1 MHSHPSRSFHWN
13 VRTAAVLLALAALV
27 AWHNSFS
34 GAFVFD
40 DVPAIVDNPTIRR
53 LWPVWEPLSLQRTD
67 LTVSGRPIVN
77 FSLAVNYALSG
88 TKVWSYHALNLAI
101 HILAGLTLFGIVRRT
116 LRLRSGQMLDGWSAL
131 SPMRSEIVGRGL
143 SPTRHAA
150 SGMKPD
156 LRWNTTLFAL
166 AAALLWTVHPLQT
179 EAVTYVVQRVES
191 LMGLFYLL
199 TLYCFIRGVDCHVLR
214 DNGNERPSD
223 SNRLCHLLSDK
234 PPGVLSGIW
243 FALSVFACLL
253 GMACKEVMAS
263 APLIVFLYDR
273 TFVAGSFREAWRQR
287 RRLYAGLVATWL
299 LLIWLVATTT
309 SRGGSAGFGTAV
321 TWWEY
326 ALIQCRAIVHYL
338 WLSFWPH
345 PLVFDYGIVEV
356 KRVLDVAPQGLILV
370 VLLAGTAIAL
380 RRRSALGFLG
390 AWFFLILAP
399 SSSVVPVATQTVAEH
414 RMYLPL
420 AAVVVGGVAGLH
432 ALLRRP
438 TLALLITCILV
449 PPLGWIT
456 AQRNADYRSEFTIW
470 SDSVS
475 KRPDNARAHNN
486 LGSLWLKQ
494 GNVSEAVRCFTR
506 AVELQPYYAS
516 AHYDLGI
523 ALVESGDTAAAMA
536 HFEKALVIE
545 PDSAD
550 IRLNLGIALLHLGR
564 ADDARQHF
572 EAALRLQPGSADAQ
586 NDLGLALAQLGR
598 TPEATAHYQEALR
611 LRPDLPEAN
620 INLANLL
627 QKTGRTEEA
636 MAHFETA
643 LRFQP
648 DRAETHCALADALV
662 KKGDDLAAER
672 HYREA
677 LRLKPGCL
685 EAHFA
690 LGNLLAQT
698 NRFAEA
704 IAEYREVLHL
714 DPGHTLAR
722 NNLGNALLV
731 IGRVDEAIAEY
742 EIILRA
748 APDNASV
755 RENLEKARAMRPG
768 GTMR

>member
-1 MHSHPSRSFHWN
+1 MNAPSPPAPSASRRATIF
-13 VRTAAVLLALAALV
+13 AGCAVVLAALA

-34 GAFVFD
+34 GVFVFD
-40 DVPAIVDNPTIRR
+40 DVPAITGNPTIQR
-53 LWPVWEPLSLQRTD
+53 LWPVWEPLSLRRTD
-67 LTVSGRPIVN
+67 LTVSGRPLVN
-77 FSLAVNYALSG
+77 LSLAVNYALSG
-88 TKVWSYHALNLAI
+88 TEVWSYHALNLAI
-101 HILAGLTLFGIVRRT
+101 HLLAGLTLFGIVRRT
-116 LRLRSGQMLDGWSAL
+116 LAV
-131 SPMRSEIVGRGL
+131 VGRVIPNPPPMA
-143 SPTRHAA
+143 PTA
-150 SGMKPD
+150 SDRRVKDNAPY
-156 LRWNTTLFAL
+156 LIAL

-223 SNRLCHLLSDK
+223 SSRLCHLLSDK

-243 FALSVFACLL
+243 FALSVLACLL
-253 GMACKEVMAS
+253 GMACKEVMVS
-263 APLIVFLYDR
+263 APLIVLLYDR
-273 TFVAGSFREAWRQR
+273 TFVAGSFRAASRQR
-287 RRLYAGLVATWL
+287 RRLYAGLAATWL

-326 ALIQCRAIVHYL
+326 ALIQCRAVVHYL
-338 WLSFWPH
+338 WLSIWPR

-356 KRVLDVAPQGLILV
+356 RSVLAVAPQGLILAA
-370 VLLAGTAIAL
+370 LLAGTVLAL

-390 AWFFLILAP
+390 ASFFLILAP

-420 AAVVVGGVAGLH
+420 AAVIVAGVAGLH
-432 ALLRRP
+432 TLVRRP
-438 TLALLITCILV
+438 APTLILILILTLTLA
-449 PPLGWIT
+449 LGWIT

-470 SDSVS
+470 SDSAR

-494 GNVSEAVRCFTR
+494 GNVPEAVRCFTK
-506 AVELQPYYAS
+506 ALELQPYYAS
-516 AHYDLGI
+516 AHYNLGL
-523 ALVESGDTAAAMA
+523 ALMRSGDAAAA
-536 HFEKALVIE
+536 NAQFEKALVIE

-550 IRLNLGIALLHLGR
+550 IRLNLGIALLQLGR
-564 ADDARQHF
+564 ADEARQHF

-598 TPEATAHYQEALR
+598 TPEAIAHYQEALR
-611 LRPDLPEAN
+611 LQPDLPEAN

-627 QKTGRTEEA
+627 QKTGRLEEA
-636 MAHFETA
+636 MAHFEAA
-643 LRFQP
+643 LRSQP

-662 KKGDDLAAER
+662 KKGDDSAAEH
-672 HYREA
+672 HYRQA
-677 LRLKPGCL
+677 LRLKPGYL

-704 IAEYREVLHL
+704 IAEYREVLRL
-714 DPGHTLAR
+714 DPGHALAR

-731 IGRVDEAIAEY
+731 TGRVDEAIAEY
-742 EIILRA
+742 ESILRTE
-748 APDNASV
+748 PDNASV
-755 RENLEKARAMRPG
+755 RENLEKARAMRPVE
-768 GTMR
+768 TMR